1 MDKSFRKKS
10 YSGRKHI
17 IMGLLS
23 AAVSILRFLVRDP
36 NYRVVS
42 ERWFDDVWDCLRDV
56 SEAKGEIYEKGGK
69 VYRRLVVK
77 LDYGR
82 HITITDDEDEGA
94 KADDVKLSWWER
106 TRLEYSGSTVLK
118 RYNE

>member
-1 MDKSFRKKS
+1 
-10 YSGRKHI
+10 
-17 IMGLLS
+17 MGLLS
-23 AAVSILRFLVRDP
+23 AAVSILKFLVRDP
-36 NYRVVS
+36 NYRTIS
-42 ERWFDDVWDCLRDV
+42 ERWYDDVWDCLRDV
-56 SEAKGEIYEKGGK
+56 SEAKGEIYENGGK

-106 TRLEYSGSTVLK
+106 TRLDYSGSTVLK
-118 RYNE
+118 RYYD